1 MALNIYSGSQGI
13 VYMNNIAVASIRS
26 FSLEETQEVIDA
38 TTMNTGGVAFRTN
51 KATFKSWSGSIDVFW
66 TVNENSSANADESS
80 GAGATGDADLT
91 PGTSEVEIVF
101 WPAGD
106 SQYELGYRG
115 KCLITSRSI
124 SSSVDGMVE
133 ATVSVTGTT
142 ALAQDFGTSSYNGN

>member
-1 MALNIYSGSQGI
+1 
-13 VYMNNIAVASIRS
+13 MNNIAVASIRS

>member
-66 TVNENSSANADESS
+66 TVNENSGANADESS
-80 GAGATGDADLT
+80 GAGSTGDADLT

-142 ALAQDFGTSSYNGN
+142 ALAQDFGTSSYNGQ

>member
-66 TVNENSSANADESS
+66 TINENSSADGDESS

-106 SQYELGYRG
+106 SQYEVGYRG

-133 ATVSVTGTT
+133 ASVSVTGTT
-142 ALAQDFGTSSYNGN
+142 ALAKDFGTASYNGQ

>member
-13 VYMNNIAVASIRS
+13 VYMNNIAVAAIRS